1 LRNFKAALLAEARR
15 RSGFASAAAAAT
27 AYGWSDVT
35 LRAHERGARK
45 ISSIDAEK
53 YALAFG
59 LPVAS
64 LEDTEK
70 AERELERLRREPAPM
85 PSAVRS
91 DGSAGR
97 RLRIVRLI
105 RGFESVR
112 AAADH
117 FGFVQPTVV
126 AHESGTNPVTRRS
139 ALGYAA
145 AYGVSPE
152 WLLRGLAASGLGP
165 LVDASLASADDWEN
179 LDIRELRKL
188 ADVDGEKDTM
198 GLRRL
203 LRERQWAGVAES
215 DGDNIPEL
223 SARQLEL
230 GAEFNFEA
238 SKFWKLPTGVATSL
252 LESEAGALVV
262 LPLELSQ
269 GRFSGG
275 DRLFIDI
282 TKRDLRSNGTFAY
295 IVNGTLRVVDASFDL
310 SPYDPALL
318 LGQVVGVFARL
329 SGAPY
334 R

>member
-1 LRNFKAALLAEARR
+1 
-15 RSGFASAAAAAT
+15 
-27 AYGWSDVT
+27 
-35 LRAHERGARK
+35 
-45 ISSIDAEK
+45 
-53 YALAFG
+53 
-59 LPVAS
+59 
-64 LEDTEK
+64 
-70 AERELERLRREPAPM
+70 
-85 PSAVRS
+85 
-91 DGSAGR
+91 
-97 RLRIVRLI
+97 
-105 RGFESVR
+105 VR

-126 AHESGTNPVTRRS
+126 AHESGTNSVTRRS

-152 WLLRGLAASGLGP
+152 WLLRGLAAFGLGP

-203 LRERQWAGVAES
+203 LRERQWARVAES

-238 SKFWKLPTGVATSL
+238 SKFWKLQTGVPTSL
-252 LESEAGALVV
+252 IESEAGALVV

-310 SPYDPALL
+310 PPTIRRFCWDRSLASLL
-318 LGQVVGVFARL
+318 VCPVPPIDDARRCTQRCYL
-329 SGAPY
+329 LDVEGRHCRNEVADSCNRSSVSAY
-334 R
+334 